1 MIEKIPY
8 NNIMP
13 SVKSVDEMKK
23 AYSSYSGYYEK
34 IKKFGIFAF
43 YLR

>member
-8 NNIMP
+8 KEIMP
-13 SVKSVDEMKK
+13 SVKSIEEMKK
-23 AYSSYSGYYEK
+23 AYSSYSGYDQK

-43 YLR
+43 ELE